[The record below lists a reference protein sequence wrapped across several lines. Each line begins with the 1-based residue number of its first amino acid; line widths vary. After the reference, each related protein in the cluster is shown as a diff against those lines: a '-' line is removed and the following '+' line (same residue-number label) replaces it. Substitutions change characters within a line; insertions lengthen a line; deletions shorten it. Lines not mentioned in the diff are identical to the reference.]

1 MRAARESAPSAS
13 ARGPSSGALRVTA
26 RELTARAPTISSGSK
41 ICLGAFR
48 ISTFVIDT
56 TAVHSYCLVV
66 GCWRGVLDGSE
77 RASTDLQKERIMPLT
92 ATGEPGH
99 HHFASDIYMD
109 DGHRHVRCGISRLA
123 LEVLQPEL
131 PPTKEGRMQAFQPH
145 RRRIERAASAK
156 FDRGQL
162 EPDGSTVLVR
172 AADLV

>member
-1 MRAARESAPSAS
+1 
-13 ARGPSSGALRVTA
+13 
-26 RELTARAPTISSGSK
+26 
-41 ICLGAFR
+41 
-48 ISTFVIDT
+48 
-56 TAVHSYCLVV
+56 
-66 GCWRGVLDGSE
+66 
-77 RASTDLQKERIMPLT
+77 MPLT
-92 ATGEPGH
+92 ATGDPGH
-99 HHFASDIYMD
+99 HHFASDIVHFYMD

-131 PPTKEGRMQAFQPH
+131 PPTKEGRMQAFQQH